1 MSKEVSKVSV
11 LEQRHTVSQ
20 WQSVGKYLSV
30 LGAIIVFMLSINL
43 LSYSFQGL
51 REEIASLILS
61 VTMNPFI
68 GLFIGLLLTA
78 VIQSSSISTSMVVA
92 LVGSGTISLSAAVP
106 LIMGAN
112 VGTTLT
118 STIISLSFIT
128 HRRAFRKAISAGVV
142 HDIYNIMLVILLFPL
157 EYYYQGLSRTSIW
170 LVNTLGIADPEA
182 TSELVYL
189 GSFSA
194 NGIDESFVNVVG
206 SHWLVLVLAC
216 SMLFFSIKYI
226 SNVISKSL
234 IGESKDKLKKYI
246 FTNPYKSFLWGGGLT
261 AAVQSSSITTSL
273 IIPLVATNK
282 VSLAKSFPFI
292 IGANIGTTIT
302 ALIASFFATE
312 VAVSIAIV
320 HLLFNSLGVLLFLPI
335 ASIRRIPIGVAA
347 LFGRLTL
354 RHRLYGFLYIVLMFF
369 IIPFLLIYFN
379 Q

>member
-1 MSKEVSKVSV
+1 MSV
-11 LEQRHTVSQ
+11 LEQKHTVGQ

-43 LSYSFQGL
+43 LSHSFQGL
-51 REEIASLILS
+51 QEDIASLILS

-118 STIISLSFIT
+118 STVISLSFIT
-128 HRRAFRKAISAGVV
+128 SKRAFRKAISAGVV
-142 HDIYNIMLVILLFPL
+142 HDIYNIILVVLLFPL
-157 EYYYQGLSRTSIW
+157 EYYYQTLSRTSTW
-170 LVNTLGIADPEA
+170 LVNSLGIADPEA
-182 TSELVYL
+182 TSELVYF
-189 GSFSA
+189 GTYSA
-194 NGIDESFVNVVG
+194 RSIDESLANTIG
-206 SHWLVLVLAC
+206 SHWAVLVLAC
-216 SMLFFSIKYI
+216 GMLFFSIKYI
-226 SNVISKSL
+226 SNIISQSL
-234 IGESKDKLKKYI
+234 IGESKDKMKKYI
-246 FTNPYKSFLWGGGLT
+246 FISPYKSFLWGGGLT

-282 VSLAKSFPFI
+282 VSLEKSFPFI

-320 HLLFNSLGVLLFLPI
+320 HLLFNLLGVLLFLPI
-335 ASIRRIPIGVAA
+335 ASVRRIPIGVAA

-354 RHRLYGFLYIVLMFF
+354 RHRLYGFLYIILMFF